1 MIKSHSLL
9 EGGALMPI
17 GDYKRFNI
25 ALGIEMLTT
34 TFSDENDVNPF
45 IALVIKAN
53 TSFRKS
59 LERLPTVCDPCLVLG
74 VTQTSYL
81 TLVTSENI
89 SISVM
94 QES

>member
-17 GDYKRFNI
+17 GDYKGFNI
-25 ALGIEMLTT
+25 ALVIEMLTT

-45 IALVIKAN
+45 IALVVKAN

-59 LERLPTVCDPCLVLG
+59 LERLPRDY
-74 VTQTSYL
+74 YL
-81 TLVTSENI
+81 LNKKRKEEIEIPENLRI
-89 SISVM
+89 SLTRL
-94 QES
+94 